1 MLFCRKTCFS
11 TVSSRPERGRP
22 QMGITT
28 FIPLYWNPRDLS
40 IWKHPALF
48 PCAPMPPC
56 QNPTDFLPF
65 PDQILQ
71 LFPILKR
78 ILYSK
83 RQFLPADLHR
93 LTLRREVP
101 AMKKHRLIPLF
112 LSLLLF
118 CTACAPQTPEPPT
131 STGSVPSP
139 PSRNRRK
146 KSRNTPSPPTRPLP
160 GRWRITRG
168 FCAWTVRFTAKAKTT
183 SSAGTAFSVRT
194 RPLPLSAIP
203 CQPLP
208 PGTTQQADS
217 WKTAPMKQP
226 FLTRKG
232 ARSAITALVTSSSR
246 RRHPCSRES

>member
-1 MLFCRKTCFS
+1 
-11 TVSSRPERGRP
+11 
-22 QMGITT
+22 MGITT

-78 ILYSK
+78 ILYNK

-112 LSLLLF
+112 LPSSF
-118 CTACAPQTPEPPT
+118 SAPPAPPRRRNRLPPPA
-131 STGSVPSP
+131 PSPPP

-160 GRWRITRG
+160 GRWRIIRR
-168 FCAWTVRFTAKAKTT
+168 FCAWMVRFTAKAKTT
-183 SSAGTAFSVRT
+183 SSAGMAFSVRT
-194 RPLPLSAIP
+194 RPLPLCTIP
-203 CQPLP
+203 CQTLP

-232 ARSAITALVTSSSR
+232 ARSAITAIVTFSFSPETSLFAGIMKPKAPTRRIMPRKSSS
-246 RRHPCSRES
+246 PT